1 MATSGSSDVTV
12 TKGTTVQIRIGLTNT
27 ARELSFES
35 DASAADV
42 KKTLADALAKGTVHV
57 ELADAKGTAYLVPT
71 ANIAY
76 VEIGAESKRTVGF
89 VS

>member
-1 MATSGSSDVTV
+1 MSGSSDVTA

-35 DASAADV
+35 DASADDV
-42 KKTLADALAKGTVHV
+42 KKTIADALAKGTVYV
-57 ELADAKGTAYLVPT
+57 ELTEAKGTSYLVPT

-76 VEIGAESKRTVGF
+76 VEIGAENKRAVGF

>member
-1 MATSGSSDVTV
+1 MD
-12 TKGTTVQIRIGLTNT
+12 IRIGLTNT

-35 DASAADV
+35 ADTADQV
-42 KKTLADALAKGTVHV
+42 KQTVADALAKGTVHI
-57 ELADAKGTAYLVPT
+57 ELSDAKGASFLIPT

-76 VEIGAESKRTVGF
+76 VEVGAEGKRPVGF

>member
-1 MATSGSSDVTV
+1 MD
-12 TKGTTVQIRIGLTNT
+12 IRIGLTNT

-35 DASAADV
+35 TQTAEQV
-42 KKTLADALAKGTVHV
+42 KKTVAEALTKGTVHIDV
-57 ELADAKGTAYLVPT
+57 ADVKGASYLVPT

-76 VEIGAESKRTVGF
+76 VEVGAEAKNPVGF